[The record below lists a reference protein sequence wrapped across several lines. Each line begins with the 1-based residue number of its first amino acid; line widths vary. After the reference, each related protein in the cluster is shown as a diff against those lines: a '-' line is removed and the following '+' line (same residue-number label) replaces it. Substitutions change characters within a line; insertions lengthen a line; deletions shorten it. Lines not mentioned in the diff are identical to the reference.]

1 VTESATRSR
10 LNPSGEPVCEKCI
23 EIDRAV
29 ARYRQIK
36 RSISDQ
42 LTVDRAQD
50 IIAELEA
57 EKAQLHPEQIK

>member
-1 VTESATRSR
+1 
-10 LNPSGEPVCEKCI
+10 VCEKCI